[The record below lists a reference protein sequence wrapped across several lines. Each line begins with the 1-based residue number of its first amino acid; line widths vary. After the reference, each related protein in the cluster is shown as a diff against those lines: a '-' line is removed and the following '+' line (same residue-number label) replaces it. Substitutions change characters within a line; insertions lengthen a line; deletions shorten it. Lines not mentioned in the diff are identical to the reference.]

1 MFFFF
6 FKQKTAYEMR
16 ISDWSSDVC
25 SSDLASLLA
34 QCARIGA
41 QRGTADDFVRLD
53 LAIDELE
60 TRVNSSADHLKA
72 IGPATEFYRLA
83 ARSTYN
89 PLMVLLVD
97 ALANLVAERLTSL
110 RHPPRQDPVTAAR
123 TRVG

>member
-1 MFFFF
+1 MLILGRLPLE
-6 FKQKTAYEMR
+6 ALL
-16 ISDWSSDVC
+16 DVR
-25 SSDLASLLA
+25 ASLLA

-83 ARSTYN
+83 ARSTHN
-89 PLMVLLVD
+89 TLLVLLVD
-97 ALANLVAERLTSL
+97 VIANLLADMMTSL
-110 RHPPRQDPVTAAR
+110 LHQPRQASVTAR
-123 TRVG
+123 RELVS